1 MIARCPA
8 VNFAVV
14 GSILCRPSVPL
25 GFAHGPEK
33 LRLTEEIVRLEFAP
47 VRVLRQLISIQP

>member
-1 MIARCPA
+1 MIARRPA

-14 GSILCRPSVPL
+14 GSILCRLSVL
-25 GFAHGPEK
+25 FGFAHRLEK

-47 VRVLRQLISIQP
+47 MRVLRQLISIQP